1 MSKYA
6 RYVDLTKLTTEYA
19 RRMKR
24 LSDRIFTEVAR
35 PTNSKS
41 YKVVKLFSEKPVNL
55 RKEIYPYYP
64 RHPETGKL
72 MIMLRYYGLYR
83 DEHEDF
89 RDEMKRM
96 RALRGKVEPERKS
109 RKTFTNIFEGK
120 SKQVNAPKN
129 EES

>member
-6 RYVDLTKLTTEYA
+6 RYVDLTKLSTEYA

-24 LSDRIFTEVAR
+24 LSDRIFSEVAR
-35 PTNSKS
+35 PTNSTS
-41 YKVVKLFSEKPVNL
+41 MKVVKLFSAEPLDKK
-55 RKEIYPYYP
+55 REIHSYYP

-72 MIMLRYYGLYR
+72 MLMLRFYGLYR
-83 DEHEDF
+83 DEHADF
-89 RDEMKRM
+89 HDEMKRV
-96 RALRGKVEPERKS
+96 RALKGKVEPERKS

-120 SKQVNAPKN
+120 SKKVNQPKS

>member
-1 MSKYA
+1 MSNYAKY
-6 RYVDLTKLTTEYA
+6 VELTKLTTEYA

-35 PTNSKS
+35 PTNPKS
-41 YKVVKLFSEKPVNL
+41 MKVVKLFSEKPVNL
-55 RKEIYPYYP
+55 RKEVHSYYP

-72 MIMLRYYGLYR
+72 MLMLRYYGLYR

-89 RDEMKRM
+89 REEMKRM
-96 RALRGKVEPERKS
+96 RALKGKVEPERKS

-120 SKQVNAPKN
+120 SKQVNKKS